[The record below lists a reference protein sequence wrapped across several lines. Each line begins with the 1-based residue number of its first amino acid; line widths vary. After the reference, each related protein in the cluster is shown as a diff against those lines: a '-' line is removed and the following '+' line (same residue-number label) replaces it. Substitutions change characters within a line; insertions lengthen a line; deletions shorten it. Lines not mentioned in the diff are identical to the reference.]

1 MTLNLSKDTVAFI
14 LCELRSLR
22 RSMMDLDHIHPNTK
36 ARWSKRCNAAIA
48 TIERQ
53 RKAPRLALRGAK

>member
-1 MTLNLSKDTVAFI
+1 
-14 LCELRSLR
+14 
-22 RSMMDLDHIHPNTK
+22 MDLDHIHPNTK
-36 ARWSKRCNAAIA
+36 ARWSKRCDAAIA

>member
-14 LCELRSLR
+14 LCELRSCR
-22 RSMMDLDHIHPNTK
+22 RFMDGFEKINPDTK
-36 ARWSKRCNAAIA
+36 ARWSKRCNTAIG